1 MSNRRKL
8 DMRKLAVV
16 LDRARTGR
24 RPVLNWKDA
33 RRRGYRVPEGARK

>member
-1 MSNRRKL
+1 MSNKKKL
-8 DMRKLAVV
+8 DMRKLAAALSRVQ
-16 LDRARTGR
+16 AGR